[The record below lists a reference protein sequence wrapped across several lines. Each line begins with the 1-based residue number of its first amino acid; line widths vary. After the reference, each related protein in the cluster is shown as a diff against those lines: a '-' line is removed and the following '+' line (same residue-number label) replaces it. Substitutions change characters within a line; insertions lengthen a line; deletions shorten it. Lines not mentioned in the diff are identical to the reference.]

1 MSAVTDSELLSE
13 CRHLQTK
20 MEAPPYNAQFVSP
33 GIFGGAAVFKVTF
46 AKPLAPEITT
56 MEYNLVSIPRM
67 NSANAVV
74 RRDHFHDSAGSGGRL
89 LLQTPGLQLVENRFE
104 RFAWG
109 AGCLGGGANLHTRA
123 VRWACTMYRSEIRR
137 LWTVECR
144 CARGLAMSHAKTRPS
159 CRKGTRHIRLRAVP
173 RPVLI
178 IAYSI

>member
-104 RFAWG
+104 RF
-109 AGCLGGGANLHTRA
+109 GGLFVWRGSKFTWA

-144 CARGLAMSHAKTRPS
+144 CARGLAMSHAKTP
-159 CRKGTRHIRLRAVP
+159 RHDLRVERA
-173 RPVLI
+173 RDTSGSGLFRGR
-178 IAYSI
+178 S